1 MNEDLEEILSYKT
14 GWGTMQRVGLTPDG
28 DEYLQRFCHASAM
41 GSLFARYKYSQLF
54 GKPLPKDVQRF
65 HPVIIA
71 KLCRYACDAGIDVET
86 LLQAQGKK
94 CAN

>member
-1 MNEDLEEILSYKT
+1 MKPALLEILSCET
-14 GWGTMQRVGLTPDG
+14 GWGSMQRIGLTPEG
-28 DEYLQRFCHASAM
+28 DEYLQHFSHASAM

-71 KLCRYACDAGIDVET
+71 KLCRYASEVGIDVDT
-86 LLQAQGKK
+86 LLKERSK
-94 CAN
+94 P

>member
-1 MNEDLEEILSYKT
+1 MNESLEEILTCNT
-14 GWGTMQRVGLTPDG
+14 GLGSMQRVGLTPDG
-28 DEYLQRFCHASAM
+28 DQYLQHFSHASAM

-54 GKPLPKDVQRF
+54 GKPLPKDVHRF

-86 LLQAQGKK
+86 LL
-94 CAN
+94 NWRDRFNE

>member
-1 MNEDLEEILSYKT
+1 MSESLEEILTYKT
-14 GWGTMQRVGLTPDG
+14 GWGSMQRIGLTPDG
-28 DEYLQRFCHASAM
+28 YEYLQHFSHASAM

-54 GKPLPKDVQRF
+54 RKSLPQNVQRF

-86 LLQAQGKK
+86 LL
-94 CAN
+94 NWRDRFNE